1 MSKKTPPTAKK
12 KPARQPRAP
21 KYAKDTLQL
30 VSMSE
35 AICQAASRSES
46 TYWQAHLETLLTNLI
61 DKGSNKSVMAALDY
75 ADADFIGDVA
85 DTLAEASETVAQT
98 CFFSLDNDGDGN
110 FLSYQATLFS
120 VPIIAWSKYQ
130 IPTGA
135 IDIKSIEHIHTSLS
149 RHLIA
154 ADVQFGLSPLLYSI
168 DALPQGF
175 AETRQLVKAMADAI
189 ANDEQYYPTTPPSHE
204 DTQMP
209 ADARFVLGVAI
220 SRLASPVFQWQAI
233 TDQAVDG
240 VKRQTFAH
248 WLEDARPLFVK
259 LLPGCEFEMGMPN
272 AFFHNCRQA
281 DIRVRPHSLRAV
293 INGTTDI
300 LNIPA
305 KNLTV
310 VIAGVGETEVD
321 EYRIGLIS
329 KDEDDVMNGAIWPLF
344 ASEDADTP
352 PLPID
357 AIEAIVREA
366 KIGEVIILDGVHAAD
381 YCEDCG
387 APFFFNRDGEAV
399 HPFMPD
405 DVEHISP
412 KYH

>member
-1 MSKKTPPTAKK
+1 MTKKTPLVAKK
-12 KPARQPRAP
+12 TTRQPRAQ
-21 KYAKDTLQL
+21 KHNKDILQL

-35 AICQAASRSES
+35 AVCQAASRTES
-46 TYWQAHLETLLTNLI
+46 TYWQTHLETLLTNLV
-61 DKGSNKSVMAALDY
+61 DKGTNKSVMAALDY
-75 ADADFIGDVA
+75 ADDNFIGDVA
-85 DTLAEASETVAQT
+85 DTLAEASETVAQSCT
-98 CFFSLDNDGDGN
+98 FSTDNDGDGN
-110 FLSYQATLFS
+110 FLAYQAILFS

-130 IPTGA
+130 IPAGE
-135 IDIKSIEHIHTSLS
+135 IDISSVEKIRISLNQ
-149 RHLIA
+149 HLIA
-154 ADVQFGLSPLLYSI
+154 ADVQIGLNPFLYSI

-175 AETRQLVKAMADAI
+175 AETRQLLKAMLRGVAI
-189 ANDEQYYPTTPPSHE
+189 DEPYHPEATPSHE
-204 DTQMP
+204 DIQMP
-209 ADARFVLGVAI
+209 ADARFILGVAI
-220 SRLASPVFQWQAI
+220 TRLASPVFQWQAI
-233 TDQAVDG
+233 TDLPVDG
-240 VKRQTFAH
+240 VKRQAFAS
-248 WLEDARPLFVK
+248 WLDDVRPLFVK

-293 INGTTDI
+293 VNSTTDI
-300 LNIPA
+300 LNTPA

-321 EYRIGLIS
+321 EYRIGII
-329 KDEDDVMNGAIWPLF
+329 KKGEDDVVNGAIWPLF
-344 ASEDADTP
+344 ASEDADTS

-357 AIEAIVREA
+357 EIEAIVREVNV
-366 KIGEVIILDGVHAAD
+366 GEVILLDGVHAPD

-405 DVEHISP
+405 DVEHTSP